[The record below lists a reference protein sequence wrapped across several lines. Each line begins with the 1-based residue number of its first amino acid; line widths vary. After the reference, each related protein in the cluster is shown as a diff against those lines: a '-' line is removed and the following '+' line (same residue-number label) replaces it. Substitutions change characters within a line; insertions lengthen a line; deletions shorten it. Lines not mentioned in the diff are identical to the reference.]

1 MSYKKSIQ
9 QSSNFQEK
17 GFKSVLHF
25 IEKGSHFFHFNGMAV
40 EYVLAIME
48 NLPLGI
54 TSQLGYGFLEHF
66 Y

>member
-1 MSYKKSIQ
+1 MQTAQKKVI
-9 QSSNFQEK
+9 NFEEK
-17 GFKSVLHF
+17 RFTGFLPLLYRERKSCLPLQWY
-25 IEKGSHFFHFNGMAV
+25 GSGIPATT
-40 EYVLAIME
+40 E